1 MRLSTKHATLL
12 LLLAILAL
20 APLLFPSS
28 FYYRVFA
35 LIFVNALA
43 VTGLV
48 ILLGFAGQVSLGH
61 AGFAGIGAYASALA
75 PVHLGLPPILA
86 LLFGAALSALV
97 AFLIGRPILRLKGY
111 TLAVATL
118 GFGILVSM
126 VLRNEAWLTG
136 GPDGISVPAL
146 GLKDGLK
153 DLGIKLKTAELWYWV
168 SGIVLVLGAWLALN
182 LQHSPSGRALRALH
196 DSEVAAKTLGVDVAF
211 FKLKAFVVS
220 AIYASLS
227 GSLLALMNGFVTPE
241 VAGFL
246 HSIELVTMAVLG
258 GAGSVVGG
266 FFGSVLLTAL
276 PQALTFFQ
284 EYKHLLLGLIMMLVM
299 IFMTE
304 GLVPS
309 LQRRLLGRRA

>member
-1 MRLSTKHATLL
+1 MRLSVKHWTLL
-12 LLLAILAL
+12 ILLAVVAL
-20 APLLFPSS
+20 APLVFPSS
-28 FYYRVFA
+28 FYYRVFS
-35 LIFVNALA
+35 LIFINALA

-75 PVHLGLPPILA
+75 PEHLGLPPVLA
-86 LLFGAALSALV
+86 LLFGALLSGLV
-97 AFLIGRPILRLKGY
+97 AFVIGRPILRLKGY

-118 GFGILVSM
+118 GFGILVAM
-126 VLRNEAWLTG
+126 VLNNEAWLTG
-136 GPDGISVPAL
+136 GPDGIQVQEL
-146 GLKDGLK
+146 GLKDLLK
-153 DLGIKLKTAELWYWV
+153 DLGLRLKTAVFWYYF
-168 SGIVLVLGAWLALN
+168 SGLVFLLGAWLALN

-220 AIYASLS
+220 AVYASLS

-241 VAGFL
+241 VASFL
-246 HSIELVTMAVLG
+246 HSIELVTMTVLG

-266 FFGSVLLTAL
+266 FLGSVLLTAL
-276 PQALTFFQ
+276 PQALTLFQ

-309 LQRRLLGRRA
+309 LQRRWRGRAA